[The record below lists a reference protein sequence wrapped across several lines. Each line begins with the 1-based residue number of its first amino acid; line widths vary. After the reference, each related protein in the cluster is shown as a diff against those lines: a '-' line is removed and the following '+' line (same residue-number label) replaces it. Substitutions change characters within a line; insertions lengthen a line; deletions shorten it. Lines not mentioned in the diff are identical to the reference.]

1 MFIYLL
7 KSLFTIILK
16 VDFKKYSLIVSIMAR
31 CFKDILSY
39 YVNSEGIYSDENY
52 CNYIVALYKNK
63 DINYNINDI

>member
-1 MFIYLL
+1 
-7 KSLFTIILK
+7 
-16 VDFKKYSLIVSIMAR
+16 MAR